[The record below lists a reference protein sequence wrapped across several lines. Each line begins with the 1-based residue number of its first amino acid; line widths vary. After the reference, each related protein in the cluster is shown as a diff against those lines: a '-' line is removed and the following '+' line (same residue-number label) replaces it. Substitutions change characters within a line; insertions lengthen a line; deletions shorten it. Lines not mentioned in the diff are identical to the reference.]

1 MATQTGVSW
10 RTKGTLL
17 QACNFDYGC
26 PCNFNAP
33 PTFGS
38 CDGTWIG
45 HIDDGSYGDASLN
58 GLNFAIGSHWP
69 KAIHLGNGEGFVL
82 IDERADQAQRE
93 GLVAILTGKVG
104 GPFGILANTIS
115 KMHEPQFLPFDMKL
129 DGANSSVR
137 AGDAVELVMEPIKN
151 PVTGAEAFPG
161 IVLPQGLLYRES
173 TRASCKTYKV
183 NAGVNF
189 EYSGKDAAW
198 SPFEWSG
205 P

>member
-1 MATQTGVSW
+1 MATQTGASW

-17 QACNFDYGC
+17 QACNCDYGC

-33 PTFGS
+33 PTFGD
-38 CDGTWIG
+38 CQGTWVG
-45 HIDDGSYGDASLN
+45 HIDEGSYGDANSPDCASSSALTGPRRSTLVMGRDSSSSTRKDN
-58 GLNFAIGSHWP
+58 
-69 KAIHLGNGEGFVL
+69 
-82 IDERADQAQRE
+82 DAQRD
-93 GLVAILTGKVG
+93 GLAKILTGQVG
-104 GPFGILANTIS
+104 GPFGILAGTIS
-115 KMHEPQFLPFDMKL
+115 KLHGPDFMPIDIKL
-129 DGANSSVR
+129 DGANSTVSV
-137 AGDAVELVMEPIKN
+137 GDSFELEIKN

-183 NAGVNF
+183 NAGVSF
-189 EYSGKDAAW
+189 EHSGKDAAF